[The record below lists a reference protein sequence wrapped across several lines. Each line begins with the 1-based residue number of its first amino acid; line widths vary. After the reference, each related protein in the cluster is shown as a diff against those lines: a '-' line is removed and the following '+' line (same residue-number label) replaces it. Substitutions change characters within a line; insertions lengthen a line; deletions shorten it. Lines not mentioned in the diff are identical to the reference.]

1 MQIKPSVS
9 VIIPN
14 YNHANYLRQR
24 IDSVLNQ
31 TFQNFE
37 IIILDDAS
45 TDHSKEI
52 IELYRDHPKVS
63 SIIYN
68 KQNSGSVF
76 KQWIK
81 GIEKSKGEYIW
92 IAESDDYA
100 SEFFLEKMQH
110 FLCNN
115 SDYGMAFSIA
125 TEVDSLGYEYSSL
138 YESRKEVFEKL
149 KTFDNTISQENA
161 VLFLVA
167 DMIIQNASSVLFRTS
182 ELLKVNFEK
191 LSTFRNTGDRFS
203 YIGIALERKI
213 KFIQEPLCFMRL
225 HEHNTTKK
233 NTENG
238 YIHQDRLRVLNYYF
252 NHFLDTAYPKELAHF
267 YRENYFYFMNF
278 CTYQENLELLNNI
291 KKTKAISPIFYY
303 LVKNYMFLFLN
314 KKWNV
319 KGVRGLYYRIL
330 LLLNKL

>member
-1 MQIKPSVS
+1 MKSHPIVS
-9 VIIPN
+9 IIIPN
-14 YNHANYLRQR
+14 YHHALYLKQR

-31 TFQNFE
+31 TFQDFE
-37 IIILDDAS
+37 VIILDDAS
-45 TDHSKEI
+45 TDQSREV
-52 IELYRDHPKVS
+52 IEEYRSHPKVS
-63 SIIYN
+63 QIIYN
-68 KQNSGSVF
+68 KENSGSVF

-81 GIEKSKGEYIW
+81 GIENAKGDYIW

-100 SEFFLEKMQH
+100 SEDFLEKMHRFLSQH
-110 FLCNN
+110 SNF
-115 SDYGMAFSIA
+115 GMSFSIA
-125 TEVDSLGYEYSSL
+125 TEVDSLGNQYSSL
-138 YESRKEVFEKL
+138 YETKKEVFNQL
-149 KTFDNTISQENA
+149 KTFDNTISRENV

-182 ELLKVNFEK
+182 ELLKVDFEQ

-203 YIGIALERKI
+203 YIGIALHSKI
-213 KFIQEPLCFMRL
+213 KFIPEPLCFMRL

-238 YIHQDRLRVLNYYF
+238 SIHQDRLRVLNYYF
-252 NHFLDTAYPKELAHF
+252 NDFLDTAYPKELAKY

-278 CTYQENLELLNNI
+278 CTYQENVELLNNI
-291 KKTKAISPIFYY
+291 QKTKAISPIFYY

-330 LLLNKL
+330 LLLNK

>member
-1 MQIKPSVS
+1 MQTIPSVS

-31 TFQNFE
+31 TFQDFE
-37 IIILDDAS
+37 VIILDDAS
-45 TDHSKEI
+45 TDHSREV
-52 IELYRDHPKVS
+52 IEGYRNHPKVS
-63 SIIYN
+63 RIIYN
-68 KQNSGSVF
+68 NENSGSVF

-81 GIEKSKGEYIW
+81 GIENSKGEYIW

-100 SEFFLEKMQH
+100 SEYFLEKMHH
-110 FLCNN
+110 FLSHNF
-115 SDYGMAFSIA
+115 DYGMAFSIA
-125 TEVDSLGYEYSSL
+125 TEVDSLGHQYSSL
-138 YESRKEVFEKL
+138 FESSKEVFNKL
-149 KTFDNTISQENA
+149 KTFDYTISQENA

-182 ELLKVNFEK
+182 ELLKVDFEQ

-203 YIGIALERKI
+203 YIGIALHSKI
-213 KFIQEPLCFMRL
+213 KFIPEPLCFMRL

-238 YIHQDRLRVLNYYF
+238 SIHQDRLRVINYYF
-252 NHFLDTAYPKELAHF
+252 NHFLDTPYPKELAHF
-267 YRENYFYFMNF
+267 YQENYFYFMNF
-278 CTYQENLELLNNI
+278 CTYQENVELLNNI
-291 KKTKAISPIFYY
+291 KKTKGVSPIFYY

-314 KKWNV
+314 KKWSV

-330 LLLNKL
+330 LLLNK